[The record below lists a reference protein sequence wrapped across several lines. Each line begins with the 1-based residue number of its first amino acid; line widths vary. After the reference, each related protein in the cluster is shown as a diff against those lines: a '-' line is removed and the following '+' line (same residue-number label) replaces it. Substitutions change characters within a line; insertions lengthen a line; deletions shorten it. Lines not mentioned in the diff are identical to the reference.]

1 MIGVAV
7 AAKTVSKKQ
16 EMAAV
21 SRHYKLERFLVR
33 PQRDSQ
39 LPGQLSA
46 PQLKNNATTSAYK
59 EGRGIADQENIEG
72 RKS

>member
-1 MIGVAV
+1 LLLQQ
-7 AAKTVSKKQ
+7 KPFQKEQ

-21 SRHYKLERFLVR
+21 SQHYKLERFLVR
-33 PQRDSQ
+33 PKRDSP

-72 RKS
+72 HKP